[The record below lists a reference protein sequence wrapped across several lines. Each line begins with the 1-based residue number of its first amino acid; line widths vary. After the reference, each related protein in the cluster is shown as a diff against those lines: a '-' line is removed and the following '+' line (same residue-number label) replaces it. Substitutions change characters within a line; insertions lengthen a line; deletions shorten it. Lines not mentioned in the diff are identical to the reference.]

1 MFHELVYTTDDLVLT
16 VLRLTLGVIFFVHGA
31 QKLFGW
37 FGGFGYKQTMAVF
50 TGQMGIPAPLA
61 LLAIVAEFFGGL
73 GLIAGFL
80 GRVAAV
86 GVLAAMVVAMVM
98 VHWRHGFFMNWY
110 GNQEGEGVEYH
121 LLAIAL
127 ALAIAIGGSG
137 AFSLDRVL
145 SKSGRQTASRQISKR
160 PLRSRGAKP
169 DDRLAMRL
177 TPMHERTRSRL

>member
-1 MFHELVYTTDDLVLT
+1 MFHELVYTTDDLVLM

-37 FGGFGYKQTMAVF
+37 FGGFGYKQTMAAF
-50 TGQMGIPAPLA
+50 TGQLGIPAPLA
-61 LLAIVAEFFGGL
+61 LLAILAEFFGGL

-86 GVLAAMVVAMVM
+86 GVLAIMMVAVVT

-110 GNQEGEGVEYH
+110 GNQQGEGVEYH

-145 SKSGRQTASRQISKR
+145 SKSDRQTASRQILKK
-160 PLRSRGAKP
+160 PLSSRGAKP